1 MAITAVLVILT
12 LCSCNPDPGP
22 GARNSPGAPGA
33 ASGGTMEHARMLVD
47 SGRARESISILKQ
60 LGDKTGPEAHAI
72 LARAY
77 HQTKRWNLSIKSSE
91 AALAARPNDTDL
103 LYLKAD
109 SLRNIE
115 EPRAARKLLEA
126 ILKRAPD
133 HWEAKLSLGRILQRM
148 TSADKAIE
156 LFESYLQEAPANH
169 YLAKEARLEYGRA
182 LRSVR
187 RHQNAADQ
195 FAVLLEGE
203 PSNNIYYSELSS
215 TLYRMRLRPQ
225 AKLLEDIYRVFSEQ
239 AFEEHVEKGL
249 FSSGR
254 DGVAMGQR
262 AWNRRNQKRFLESFA
277 AYEEA
282 LALNPADPRIKI
294 YFADLCLKFE
304 RHQQALEIIEN
315 GIRGP
320 RARAPLSG
328 LFASMGKI
336 HLFAGRD
343 QQAASA
349 LKQAIEALRQE
360 GNLGGYNRG
369 QADGLALYNNLA
381 EALINL
387 ADYAGAGRILAATR
401 KAGAENSRHLY
412 LAGKLSLQSG
422 KAAVALAYFEKAIR
436 VGDNQKGALIPW
448 KAAALARGGK
458 TAEALSILLNPG
470 MPPADAELLDIVLAA
485 LPPKHPDRAKME
497 SLKARS
503 QLAAQHISDLQGKL
517 QGLKLRDAGCAR
529 ILSELGD
536 TYEKQGN
543 PAALDYY
550 FLASD
555 IDSSK
560 PAVLRRL
567 LKELEEKRHYFTRMR
582 LLRRL
587 KDAAPDDLQ
596 ALASLSSM
604 YLDLHIRLSEA
615 RDMALR
621 CLEAHPDPDSH
632 LLASRASLLQGD
644 RKEARR
650 LLEKGLELA
659 PGNDRLKKAL
669 EEAADR

>member
-1 MAITAVLVILT
+1 
-12 LCSCNPDPGP
+12 
-22 GARNSPGAPGA
+22 
-33 ASGGTMEHARMLVD
+33 MLVD

-91 AALAARPNDTDL
+91 AALAARPNDTHL

-115 EPRAARKLLEA
+115 EPQAARKLLEA

-169 YLAKEARLEYGRA
+169 YLAEEARLEYGRA

-458 TAEALSILLNPG
+458 TAAALSILLNPG
-470 MPPADAELLDIVLAA
+470 RPPADAELLDIVLAA

-604 YLDLHIRLSEA
+604 YLDLHIRLREA

-621 CLEAHPDPDSH
+621 CLEAHPNPDSH

-659 PGNDRLKKAL
+659 PGNDRLEKAL